1 MHTCTHALY
10 LALHT
15 STVPLHCTPLLPPHT
30 LTAPSLHTLKVAL
43 LVFDSDP
50 ILGMN
55 INKGSDPIIGF
66 ALCPPE
72 HDEPQNPDGS
82 IKEPRS
88 MKEYFVRSGLGEP
101 EARKPEWIDV
111 YSIEGMEQMAL
122 FKSDPN
128 QHDKP
133 ANVGSILVDFE
144 LRPEQDAKKLEIK
157 DAERE
162 ALAKKAAAREAKE
175 KGEPPPPAPAFPMV
189 KINTIRSMPKMI
201 KCYLEVALIGV
212 RDMKPRLVA
221 GFEQAISAPYIEFE
235 YGHRSAPERYWKT
248 KTMLAGGGGDSSAGP
263 NANFLDVIY
272 LQVMLPTHHSSTHP
286 FTHPPPTHLPIH
298 PPIHLPILSIFYPP
312 THLSTCRSCCPTTH
326 STTP

>member
-1 MHTCTHALY
+1 
-10 LALHT
+10 
-15 STVPLHCTPLLPPHT
+15 
-30 LTAPSLHTLKVAL
+30 
-43 LVFDSDP
+43 
-50 ILGMN
+50 
-55 INKGSDPIIGF
+55 
-66 ALCPPE
+66 
-72 HDEPQNPDGS
+72 
-82 IKEPRS
+82 
-88 MKEYFVRSGLGEP
+88 
-101 EARKPEWIDV
+101 
-111 YSIEGMEQMAL
+111 
-122 FKSDPN
+122 
-128 QHDKP
+128 
-133 ANVGSILVDFE
+133 
-144 LRPEQDAKKLEIK
+144 
-157 DAERE
+157 
-162 ALAKKAAAREAKE
+162 
-175 KGEPPPPAPAFPMV
+175 FPMV